1 VQIGVLSIALQKLLI
16 RAPQEV
22 AYNLEEKLRHRYDIQ
37 ICVLDDNIANEVC
50 EILAKVRK
58 RWVTICRFASY
69 EKLDDILTMFRVNF
83 ELRTRR
89 L

>member
-1 VQIGVLSIALQKLLI
+1 MQIEVLSIALQKLLI

-22 AYNLEEKLRHRYDIQ
+22 AYKLEEKLRHRYDIQ

-50 EILAKVRK
+50 EILANVRK
-58 RWVTICRFASY
+58 RWITMCRFASY
-69 EKLDDILTMFRVNF
+69 ENLDDILTMFRVNF

>member
-1 VQIGVLSIALQKLLI
+1 MQIGVLSIALQKLLI

-22 AYNLEEKLRHRYDIQ
+22 AYKLEEKLRHCYDIQ

-50 EILAKVRK
+50 EILANVRK
-58 RWVTICRFASY
+58 RWITMCRFASY
-69 EKLDDILTMFRVNF
+69 ENLDDILTMFRVNF

>member
-1 VQIGVLSIALQKLLI
+1 MQIGVLSIALQKLLI

-22 AYNLEEKLRHRYDIQ
+22 AYKLEEKLRHRYDIQ

-58 RWVTICRFASY
+58 RWITMCRFASC
-69 EKLDDILTMFRVNF
+69 ENLDDILTMFRVNF
-83 ELRTRR
+83 ELITRR